1 MFCKKCGAK
10 LDDDAL
16 FCEKCGTTITRQN
29 VEAVAINTTEVLQER
44 TIPEVELS
52 KEIPAP
58 QKLQKNKILAIIGI
72 GVLVIAIGAFCLTRF
87 TGSFGGSKN
96 VYQEINFNNGAH
108 FAYDDTRLYFIADYN
123 ADDEDESLYSTDYNG
138 GHKTLIADAE
148 NIIRI
153 RVIDGKIYYQ
163 ESDDGYSI
171 GSMTTAGEENHTI
184 IEFENIAEKYD
195 IANGQLYYLTDSKI
209 YSCNLSG
216 ENSRVLMEDART
228 FVLDGTMM
236 YYATEDGIYSL
247 NLQNEKQAQ
256 LCEAEKASNLVI
268 EGKSLYYS
276 VSDDGL
282 YCVSLSGNTV
292 PERIIGDNS
301 LGQFVFQNDGIYY
314 VHEMSDSNRETI
326 ANYIADSERDALMY
340 EIALIGCGSIYRCD
354 KTGGGEME
362 MESDQLFVQTLY
374 TYPDGLYC
382 KSSAFSNSIEKVV
395 FEK

>member
-29 VEAVAINTTEVLQER
+29 ANTAAINTTKVLQEKA
-44 TIPEVELS
+44 IPEVGEP
-52 KEIPAP
+52 KETPTP
-58 QKLQKNKILAIIGI
+58 KKLQKNKILAIIGI
-72 GVLVIAIGAFCLTRF
+72 GVLAIAIGTFCLTHF

-123 ADDEDESLYSTDYNG
+123 EDDEDESLYSTDYNG

-171 GSMTTAGEENHTI
+171 GSMTTAGEENYTI
-184 IEFENIAEKYD
+184 IETENIVEKYD
-195 IANGQLYYLTDSKI
+195 VANGQLYYLTDSKI
-209 YSCNLSG
+209 HSCDLSG
-216 ENSRVLMEDART
+216 ENDQVLMEDART

-236 YYATEDGIYSL
+236 YYATEAGIYSL
-247 NLQNEKQAQ
+247 NLQNEKQTQ
-256 LCEAEKASNLVI
+256 LCEAKKASDLVI
-268 EGKSLYYS
+268 EGNLLYYS

-282 YCVSLSGNTV
+282 YCVSLSGDAI
-292 PERIIGDNS
+292 PERIIRDTSFGR
-301 LGQFVFQNDGIYY
+301 FAFQNGNIYY
-314 VHEMSDSNRETI
+314 VHEMSDGNRETI
-326 ANYIADSERDALMY
+326 ANYMADTERDALMY
-340 EIALIGCGSIYRCD
+340 KIALIGCGSIYRCD
-354 KTGGGEME
+354 KTGGGETE
-362 MESDQLFVQTLY
+362 MESDQLFVYTLY

-382 KSSAFSNSIEKVV
+382 KSSAFSDSIEKVV